1 MRLRLFEQEQA
12 LRVKKQQE
20 DSKRN
25 ARNKRRRERPKET
38 STNDPLDGEED
49 NIIPKRQRHSKTTKE
64 QLEHLLLDL
73 ESRFER
79 KCWYSANFPP
89 RVSLDT
95 KKKCMNAFQEAT
107 SEKHLPICTCAIC
120 GQLTSDELLRL
131 VLERDK
137 ILKVLKDTSGKL
149 IVDKCGK
156 IGRQY
161 RICNTCD
168 GSLKC
173 GNCPKA
179 AIFNGFVVGCN
190 HDMPAYLKN
199 LTETEEMFI
208 AKSRPFGK
216 V

>member
-1 MRLRLFEQEQA
+1 
-12 LRVKKQQE
+12 
-20 DSKRN
+20 
-25 ARNKRRRERPKET
+25 
-38 STNDPLDGEED
+38 
-49 NIIPKRQRHSKTTKE
+49 
-64 QLEHLLLDL
+64 
-73 ESRFER
+73 
-79 KCWYSANFPP
+79 
-89 RVSLDT
+89 
-95 KKKCMNAFQEAT
+95 MNAFQEVT

-179 AIFNGFVVGCN
+179 AIFNGFDVGCN

-208 AKSRPFGK
+208 AKSKPFGK